1 MNAQKNFRI
10 LYISAFI
17 ALAVAAC
24 ATYPLAEPPT
34 PATATASP
42 TLTPA
47 LQPTETHP
55 PTATIAPIGNLVVD
69 ENIILGPA
77 KVNIFNLVE
86 AQASPVREESAPAGK
101 KYLLIELIII
111 ELASGEELDST
122 RIVLETASGKQY
134 RSTGVWGISVEL
146 GSFEADNA
154 KVSSA
159 GKEFNIFF
167 EVDATESL
175 DGLGLNYQ

>member
-1 MNAQKNFRI
+1 MNAQKTFRI
-10 LYISAFI
+10 LYSSAFI

-24 ATYPLAEPPT
+24 ATYPQVEPPT
-34 PATATASP
+34 PVTAAASP
-42 TLTPA
+42 TLAPA

-55 PTATIAPIGNLVVD
+55 PTATTAPIGNLVVD
-69 ENIILGPA
+69 ENIILGSA

-86 AQASPVREESAPAGK
+86 AQASPVREEPAPAGK

-175 DGLGLNYQ
+175 DGLSLNYQ